1 MRTILLASSDPYLR
15 TEPGTWIHRL
25 TEWFPWVRLT
35 EDLAQADLII
45 HSYYDERWRGY
56 PDAIAV
62 EYGGENVLPDFNQ
75 CDYAIS
81 PYRVSYG
88 DRHLRRPLFCFR
100 PAFRALF
107 APDGTLLPFDAH
119 AEAAAKTRFCTIVVS
134 NANRDGACVRLFDLL
149 SAHKPVASGGKWRN
163 SFGGR
168 RVDDK
173 LAFLRTGKF
182 TLACENSAVPDYV
195 TEKIVHAF
203 AARTVPIYWGAPN
216 VSEDFN
222 PAAFIDCSRFPSLEA
237 VAEEVRRLDAD
248 DAAYEAMLAAPIFR
262 EGRCPHAFE
271 EGRLREFF
279 GHILAQMEAGTAR
292 RRSRQ
297 ACAERVWER
306 DRVASRIVSKRG
318 GAVRHALKLL
328 LSGRYRSFCRRLGD

>member
-1 MRTILLASSDPYLR
+1 MLTISLTRHPHARKELFWDRTLRVVSRSGLNPTEAALLAL
-15 TEPGTWIHRL
+15 
-25 TEWFPWVRLT
+25 
-35 EDLAQADLII
+35 
-45 HSYYDERWRGY
+45 
-56 PDAIAV
+56 
-62 EYGGENVLPDFNQ
+62 LPTLPPANQ
-75 CDYAIS
+75 
-81 PYRVSYG
+81 
-88 DRHLRRPLFCFR
+88 PLFLGGR
-100 PAFRALF
+100 TGAL
-107 APDGTLLPFDAH
+107 ALTARLRGWGGGGLTVHTFDAH
-119 AEAAAKTRFCTIVVS
+119 TEAAAKTRFCTIVVS

-168 RVDDK
+168 RVEDK

-203 AARTVPIYWGAPN
+203 AAHTVPIYWGAPN

-222 PAAFIDCSRFPSLEA
+222 PAAFVDCSRFPSLEA